1 MTNEIIPLEPQIDMS
16 DTPPNPQ
23 TTRKGYFS
31 EWREKNREKI
41 RNNWNSKNVEIEC
54 DCGLTIKKYNKVN
67 HLKTQ
72 RHKLLMKEKNK

>member
-1 MTNEIIPLEPQIDMS
+1 MPLIPQTDMS
-16 DTPPNPQ
+16 DNPPNPPKSQ
-23 TTRKGYFS
+23 NSRKGYFC

-41 RNNWNSKNVEIEC
+41 RNNWNAKNIEIMCEC
-54 DCGLTIKKYNKVN
+54 GITIKKYNRVN